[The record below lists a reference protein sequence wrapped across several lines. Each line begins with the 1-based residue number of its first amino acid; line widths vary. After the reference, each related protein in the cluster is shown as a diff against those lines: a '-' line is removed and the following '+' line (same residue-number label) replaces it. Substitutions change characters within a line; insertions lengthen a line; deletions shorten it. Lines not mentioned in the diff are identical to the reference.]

1 MKQLFFKKMRQALQ
15 IKVNSAIKLK
25 ITPQKR
31 IFAEIPNKMR
41 KKTKTTLLAVAI
53 LMVAAA
59 AYFAATTGRGY
70 YMVKMHKIALD
81 ETAYIYITPQDNAA
95 SVAKKIKEGAPNAS
109 MESFHLLA
117 KHNNFDSRKR
127 SGKYAI
133 KDGDTMSGIYN
144 RIVSRQQTPVRITI
158 PSTRNVQQAIGHI
171 SRQLM
176 MDSASLAQYTHPVS
190 LSCFGH
196 NSTTLPSFLIPD
208 TYEVYWDI
216 TPEHLFA
223 KFAQWNRSYW
233 NEQRLAKAK
242 AADLTPLEVATLA
255 SIVDEETANTAEMP
269 TIAGLYINRL
279 KRNMPLQ
286 ADPTVKYA
294 LGDPSRKRILKKDL
308 EVESPYNT
316 YRNNGLP
323 PGPIRIPSK
332 QALESVLNYK
342 KHDYLY
348 MCAKEDFSGTHNFAK
363 TLSEHNANAQ
373 RYQKELNK
381 LNIKR

>member
-1 MKQLFFKKMRQALQ
+1 M
-15 IKVNSAIKLK
+15 K

-31 IFAEIPNKMR
+31 IFAEISNKMR
-41 KKTKTTLLAVAI
+41 KRTKTTLFTVAVLI
-53 LMVAAA
+53 VAAA
-59 AYFAATTGRGY
+59 AYFAATTGRSY
-70 YMVKMHKIALD
+70 YLVKMQKIALD
-81 ETAYIYITPQDNAA
+81 ETVYIYITPQDNAA
-95 SVAKKIKEGAPNAS
+95 SVAEKIKEAAHLAS
-109 MESFHLLA
+109 MDGFQLLA

-127 SGKYAI
+127 SGKYAL
-133 KDGDTMSGIYN
+133 KNGDTMSNIYN
-144 RIVSRQQTPVRITI
+144 RIVSRLQTPVRITI

-176 MDSASLAQYTHPVS
+176 MDSASLAQYTHPVA

-242 AADLTPLEVATLA
+242 DAGLTPLEVATLA

-269 TIAGLYINRL
+269 TVAGLYINRL
-279 KRNMPLQ
+279 KRGMPLQ

-316 YRNNGLP
+316 YKNNGLP

-332 QALESVLNYK
+332 QALESVLNHK